1 MKTILQQ
8 LRELT
13 SNKWFKFA
21 TVSLCY
27 ILWALWN
34 RSFVLLLG
42 EAVIFDMYITKRV
55 PWAFWKLIKPKSK
68 MQQKALEWV
77 DAIIFA
83 VVAASV
89 IRLYFVEAYT
99 IPTASMEKT
108 LLIGDYL
115 FVSKFNYGPRTP
127 NTPIAF
133 PFVHHTM
140 PFSKT
145 MQSFSTIIQLD
156 YNRLA
161 GLEKIKND
169 DVVVFN
175 FPEGD
180 TVVLQHQDQSY
191 YQIVRELGRDN
202 VKQNFELGVRP
213 VDKQENYI
221 KRCVG
226 IPGNTIQVIAGVLY
240 VNGKK
245 QEDVATRQYNY
256 VIQTNGS
263 EINDRIFD
271 ELGISIVDR
280 HEVQPGVY
288 VIPMSAEKAA
298 KLKELPMVVKI
309 AINLRNKGDRA
320 DYIFP
325 HDSTIHW
332 NEDFFGPLYLPKRGV
347 ALRLN
352 TSILPMYRRAIEVYE
367 HNKVEVKGKD
377 IYINGNVANR
387 VKFNAVPK
395 INFGPV
401 FILNPRKF
409 PDSPSVPKSIS
420 DVFVVDGAAKA
431 MISRLQYFAYAMN
444 SSQIDSLYRQG
455 PSSKISGSGVLQTPP
470 YLADTWWVGQAPGS
484 S

>member
-8 LRELT
+8 LRDLI
-13 SNKWFKFA
+13 SNKWFKFT
-21 TVSLCY
+21 TVSICY
-27 ILWALWN
+27 LLWVLWN
-34 RSFVLLLG
+34 HSFVLLLG
-42 EAVIFDMYITKRV
+42 EAVVFDIYISKKV
-55 PWAFWKLIKPKSK
+55 QWAFWKLIKPKSK
-68 MQQKALEWV
+68 MQEKFLEWV

-145 MQSFSTIIQLD
+145 MKSFSTLIQLD
-156 YNRLA
+156 YHRLA

-191 YQIVRELGRDN
+191 YQIVRELGREN
-202 VKQNFELGVRP
+202 VIQNFELGVRP

-226 IPGNTIQVIAGVLY
+226 IPGNTIQVINGVLY
-240 VNGKK
+240 VNGKMQQDIK
-245 QEDVATRQYNY
+245 TRQYNY

-263 EINDRIFD
+263 EINERVFD
-271 ELGISIVDR
+271 ELGISIADR
-280 HEVQPGVY
+280 HEIQPGVY
-288 VIPMSAEKAA
+288 IIPMSAEKAA
-298 KLKELPMVVKI
+298 TLKQLPNVVSI
-309 AINLRNKGDRA
+309 APNLRKKGDKA

-325 HDSTIHW
+325 HDNLYNW

-347 ALRLN
+347 AIQLN
-352 TSILPMYRRAIEVYE
+352 TNVLPLYRRAIETYE
-367 HNKVEVKGKD
+367 HNKLEVKGKD
-377 IYINGNVANR
+377 IYINGKLAKTYKFKMDYYWMMGDNRHNSADSRFWGFVPEDHIVGKAAFIWMSVDADKSFPANIR
-387 VKFNAVPK
+387 W
-395 INFGPV
+395 
-401 FILNPRKF
+401 
-409 PDSPSVPKSIS
+409 
-420 DVFVVDGAAKA
+420 
-431 MISRLQYFAYAMN
+431 SRLFQFVHHN
-444 SSQIDSLYRQG
+444 
-455 PSSKISGSGVLQTPP
+455 
-470 YLADTWWVGQAPGS
+470 
-484 S
+484 